1 MAEPV
6 KTFRSS
12 GGLQVYVWKNVSTK
26 GDKPIEFHT
35 VSFARGYK
43 DKNNEWASTT
53 NLREQDIPKMK
64 MLLQKAFEF
73 MVMRRDDEHRN

>member
-1 MAEPV
+1 MQDTCDHCGFYDIPNGICE
-6 KTFRSS
+6 
-12 GGLQVYVWKNVSTK
+12 Y
-26 GDKPIEFHT
+26 IEFHT

-53 NLREQDIPKMK
+53 NLREQDIPKMR

-73 MVMRRDDEHRN
+73 MVMKEVT